1 MIQIIRKINIS
12 FYKIHHLKIKL
23 LHFSLQTQQS
33 TEKPPDPPDKTDTAC
48 DSISGHLTMDN
59 GIQTRGRKKQPAEES
74 STAVA
79 RPKKKTVTFKNILET
94 SDDINIIK
102 RVYNPD
108 IVPVVPII
116 KISKSHDALSRSEQF
131 ARGDIV
137 KPSRLTEV
145 LKNYSA
151 NLDIDKLSLLTFKST
166 NSTPMDTE
174 DGQSQDADDVQPS
187 DESVP
192 EPEPADDE
200 AGGGTALSVGG
211 EKKFVLPRRSAHS
224 CRVIKPNK
232 RFLDDSSIST
242 IPVGKTG
249 RRASTSCRIQL
260 PADNFINNTLS
271 SQINKSKLDE
281 ADDGVD
287 GDRKQNEQGDESDS
301 NSSDASDGD
310 GTGMFF

>member
-1 MIQIIRKINIS
+1 M
-12 FYKIHHLKIKL
+12 
-23 LHFSLQTQQS
+23 
-33 TEKPPDPPDKTDTAC
+33 DK
-48 DSISGHLTMDN
+48 
-59 GIQTRGRKKQPAEES
+59 GITTRARKKQPSAEEL
-74 STAVA
+74 STSVA

-94 SDDINIIK
+94 SDDVNIIK

-116 KISKSHDALSRSEQF
+116 KISKSYDALSRSERF

-137 KPSRLTEV
+137 MPSRLTEV

-166 NSTPMDTE
+166 NSTPPMDAD
-174 DGQSQDADDVQPS
+174 DGQSQDADDSHPTV
-187 DESVP
+187 DESAP

-200 AGGGTALSVGG
+200 AGAATLSAGGD
-211 EKKFVLPRRSAHS
+211 KKFVLPRRSAHS

-232 RFLDDSSIST
+232 RFLDDSNISASA
-242 IPVGKTG
+242 VGKTG
-249 RRASTSCRIQL
+249 RRASTSSKIQL

-281 ADDGVD
+281 ADDGREDVKPVERD
-287 GDRKQNEQGDESDS
+287 DDSES
-301 NSSDASDGD
+301 NSSDASEVDA
-310 GTGMFF
+310 TGMNV